1 MSTLSAL
8 PRLVLW
14 DHERGSLHYD
24 LFCVLLLLIVLLVP
38 PQWLGDPMLVR
49 P

>member
-1 MSTLSAL
+1 VSTLSGL

-14 DHERGSLHYD
+14 DYERGSLHYD
-24 LFCVLLLLIVLLVP
+24 LFCVLLLLIMLLVP
-38 PQWLGDPMLVR
+38 PHWLGDPMLVR